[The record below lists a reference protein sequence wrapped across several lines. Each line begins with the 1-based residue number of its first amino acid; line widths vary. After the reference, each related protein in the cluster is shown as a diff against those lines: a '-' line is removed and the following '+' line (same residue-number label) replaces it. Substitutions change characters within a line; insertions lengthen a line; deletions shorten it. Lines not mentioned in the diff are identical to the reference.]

1 MTLFAA
7 GARVVG
13 SANRMDTLGKDLSL
27 AIRQARRQPGF
38 ALAVVS
44 TLALAIAANVAVF
57 SVVNAVVLRALP
69 FAAPER
75 LVWVTS
81 VRSDVEDA
89 PFSLPEF
96 VDYRHQARTLSGL
109 AAYANWSA
117 NLAGDGITE
126 RLQGSR
132 MSANAFEV
140 LGVSPAAGRL
150 LRESDDAPDA
160 PSVVVL
166 SYPLWQRQF
175 GGAAEAIGRS
185 VRINGDSY
193 VVVGVLPARFPL
205 PLRDIDVVVPLAPG
219 RDPFR
224 HVRSSVNFLR
234 IFGRLS
240 PGTSREQAQADLTTI
255 CRSLRQQFPIEY
267 ERKQAVRTV
276 PLHEALVGD
285 HRQSMLLLLG
295 AVVVVLATALA
306 DLVALVLVR
315 ANERR
320 GELSVRVAVGASRLH
335 LARQLTV
342 EALLFTLVGSGIGWV
357 LAEWALSIA
366 VSWAPASIPRLAE
379 ATVDG
384 RALAYAIL
392 LAAAAT
398 ALLTVA
404 PLGVVLRARAG
415 DVLRLASRGAMGDRW
430 NRRVRQALVV
440 GEISAA
446 LVLLLATTVLLQNV
460 LRLQDVHPGFHPDS
474 VFQARVSIPPTY
486 RSPDDLARFYDRLIE
501 RLVGLP
507 GVEAAGV
514 ISVAPLSGLLAMVPL
529 AVEGE
534 PRPEG
539 GFPSVNLRVITPGY
553 PSAVG
558 TRVVSGRSFS
568 ETDRSSTPPV
578 ALVSSALAEQVP
590 QRSTPGSSS
599 PDRRQQQR
607 PETRRSRRRRRER
620 PPDGARRPPA
630 LDVYIPLRQ
639 IHPDGVSFFRSNQ
652 FWMVRTSTPPS
663 AFRLPFVTHLRAVD
677 EDAAVSGTG
686 TMRQYVDAWLG
697 PRRFALGLFGAFSL
711 SGVLLAVCGLYGLVS
726 YTVSQRRREIGLRM
740 AIGATERDVHR
751 LILRQAAR
759 LGLAGA
765 VLGYGI
771 AAIARPLVA
780 RMAQDASLPP
790 GLALAMTALLLAL
803 VTVAAWVP
811 ARRAARIPPTEALR
825 GE

>member
-1 MTLFAA
+1 MTLSAA
-7 GARVVG
+7 RARVVG

-57 SVVNAVVLRALP
+57 SVVDAVVLRALP

-75 LVWVTS
+75 LVWITS

-96 VDYRHQARTLSGL
+96 VDYRQEARTLSGL

-117 NLAGDGITE
+117 SLAGDGITE

-166 SYPLWQRQF
+166 SYRLWQRQF

-185 VRINGDSY
+185 VRINGDSF

-205 PLRDIDVVVPLAPG
+205 PLRDIDVVVPLAPD

-234 IFGRLS
+234 LFGRLS

-255 CRSLRQQFPIEY
+255 CRSLRQQFPVEY

-306 DLVALVLVR
+306 NLGALVLVR

-342 EALLFTLVGSGIGWV
+342 EALLLTLVGSGIGWV

-486 RSPDDLARFYDRLIE
+486 RSPDDLARFYDRLTE

-553 PSAVG
+553 LSAVG

-578 ALVSSALAEQVP
+578 ALVSSALAEQLLHGAP
-590 QRSTPGSSS
+590 LG
-599 PDRRQQQR
+599 RQVLIDDNNEGPR
-607 PETRRSRRRRRER
+607 PVEVVGVVENVRQTEL
-620 PPDGARRPPA
+620 DAPPA

-652 FWMVRTSTPPS
+652 FWMVRTSTAPS

-759 LGLAGA
+759 LGLAGT

-780 RMAQDASLPP
+780 RMAQDASVPP
-790 GLALAMTALLLAL
+790 GLALAMTDFSS
-803 VTVAAWVP
+803 
-811 ARRAARIPPTEALR
+811 RS
-825 GE
+825 